1 MKGVRKELRSCP
13 IDFMKFNLKE
23 NEKDKYLGQLI
34 ESNLAATALATV
46 QERSGKIKGAAI
58 EIKA

>member
-1 MKGVRKELRSCP
+1 
-13 IDFMKFNLKE
+13 MKFNLKE